1 MKKKGIKKTWRGA
14 VLGVLCPVPLFPADT
29 DQQTIEEKVSDH
41 TKHIICGCNARAQ
54 PSFLQLYIYLIKLN
68 DILKNV

>member
-1 MKKKGIKKTWRGA
+1 MVSFAYHKSYNEI
-14 VLGVLCPVPLFPADT
+14 LGSCVQFLCFHAADT

-54 PSFLQLYIYLIKLN
+54 PSLLQLYIYLIKVN
-68 DILKNV
+68 DILKNA